1 MDAGLLMLAVFSIGW
16 IAILRSAYRAS
27 AVGPGLFTVDLIHP
41 AVDLAVLSG
50 TLWLA
55 LRVGRRALMPYLA
68 LCAATIGDFLAV
80 QARASGMHPGSW
92 PQLAWL
98 VAFCLLGAS
107 ALAAADRGG
116 RASGRD
122 PGGRG

>member
-1 MDAGLLMLAVFSIGW
+1 M
-16 IAILRSAYRAS
+16 
-27 AVGPGLFTVDLIHP
+27 FTVDLIHP
-41 AVDLAVLSG
+41 AVDLAVLGG

-55 LRVGRRALMPYLA
+55 IRAGRRALLPYLA
-68 LCAATIGDFLAV
+68 LWAATLGDFLAV

-107 ALAAADRGG
+107 ALTAQA
-116 RASGRD
+116 RASTPAAGTQPTAAGCR
-122 PGGRG
+122 